1 MSVNCTSL
9 GKRISFYRSKS
20 NLSQE
25 ALAAKINCSREHIVR
40 IENGTKIPSISVLV
54 EIANT
59 LSVSA
64 DELLLDCL
72 EHSSSS
78 ANSEFHRLLLDCNE
92 TEQTVIIRICLTF
105 YLIAALIQ
113 DQIATLSFWCQKTVE
128 LYQCFLVH
136 IVKCG
141 LSCHCDC
148 NNVTDT
154 KFSDFELV
162 GIQTFHIFT
171 NFRREQTL
179 RCFSAI
185 ADFII
190 VRSFP
195 CCPAPDP

>member
-78 ANSEFHRLLLDCNE
+78 ANSEFHRLDCNE
-92 TEQTVIIRICLTF
+92 TEQTVIIRMAKELK
-105 YLIAALIQ
+105 
-113 DQIATLSFWCQKTVE
+113 ATLVS
-128 LYQCFLVH
+128 L
-136 IVKCG
+136 
-141 LSCHCDC
+141 
-148 NNVTDT
+148 
-154 KFSDFELV
+154 
-162 GIQTFHIFT
+162 GI
-171 NFRREQTL
+171 
-179 RCFSAI
+179 
-185 ADFII
+185 
-190 VRSFP
+190 
-195 CCPAPDP
+195 

>member
-72 EHSSSS
+72 ESMPWTVTTTLFPNIFGSHAKNAGPS
-78 ANSEFHRLLLDCNE
+78 AWMCTTSYFPN
-92 TEQTVIIRICLTF
+92 
-105 YLIAALIQ
+105 AL
-113 DQIATLSFWCQKTVE
+113 
-128 LYQCFLVH
+128 
-136 IVKCG
+136 
-141 LSCHCDC
+141 
-148 NNVTDT
+148 
-154 KFSDFELV
+154 
-162 GIQTFHIFT
+162 
-171 NFRREQTL
+171 
-179 RCFSAI
+179 
-185 ADFII
+185 
-190 VRSFP
+190 
-195 CCPAPDP
+195 

>member
-72 EHSSSS
+72 EHSSS

-92 TEQTVIIRICLTF
+92 TEQTVIIRIATVLVANSGLLSILLF
-105 YLIAALIQ
+105 MNSEQQIMVSMYL
-113 DQIATLSFWCQKTVE
+113 
-128 LYQCFLVH
+128 
-136 IVKCG
+136 
-141 LSCHCDC
+141 
-148 NNVTDT
+148 
-154 KFSDFELV
+154 
-162 GIQTFHIFT
+162 
-171 NFRREQTL
+171 
-179 RCFSAI
+179 
-185 ADFII
+185 
-190 VRSFP
+190 
-195 CCPAPDP
+195 

>member
-92 TEQTVIIRICLTF
+92 TEQTVIIRIEHIRGIHAAFHQHLCCKLREGHAGIFCL
-105 YLIAALIQ
+105 
-113 DQIATLSFWCQKTVE
+113 
-128 LYQCFLVH
+128 LV
-136 IVKCG
+136 
-141 LSCHCDC
+141 
-148 NNVTDT
+148 
-154 KFSDFELV
+154 
-162 GIQTFHIFT
+162 
-171 NFRREQTL
+171 
-179 RCFSAI
+179 
-185 ADFII
+185 
-190 VRSFP
+190 
-195 CCPAPDP
+195 

>member
-78 ANSEFHRLLLDCNE
+78 ANSEFHRLL
-92 TEQTVIIRICLTF
+92 T
-105 YLIAALIQ
+105 IA
-113 DQIATLSFWCQKTVE
+113 SWVPSVM
-128 LYQCFLVH
+128 Y
-136 IVKCG
+136 
-141 LSCHCDC
+141 
-148 NNVTDT
+148 
-154 KFSDFELV
+154 
-162 GIQTFHIFT
+162 
-171 NFRREQTL
+171 
-179 RCFSAI
+179 
-185 ADFII
+185 
-190 VRSFP
+190 
-195 CCPAPDP
+195 CCPFGTTRMIFLPEINL

>member
-78 ANSEFHRLLLDCNE
+78 ANSEFHRLLLDSHGKRVKGHSC
-92 TEQTVIIRICLTF
+92 QPWSLT
-105 YLIAALIQ
+105 L
-113 DQIATLSFWCQKTVE
+113 
-128 LYQCFLVH
+128 
-136 IVKCG
+136 
-141 LSCHCDC
+141 
-148 NNVTDT
+148 
-154 KFSDFELV
+154 
-162 GIQTFHIFT
+162 
-171 NFRREQTL
+171 FRSKKHKIKR
-179 RCFSAI
+179 
-185 ADFII
+185 
-190 VRSFP
+190 
-195 CCPAPDP
+195 PA

>member
-92 TEQTVIIRICLTF
+92 TEQTVIIRIRTDRTCHKCKSLPGYPPAPWVCPLPLQF
-105 YLIAALIQ
+105 YRYCDTPAAQ
-113 DQIATLSFWCQKTVE
+113 NSKQGS
-128 LYQCFLVH
+128 
-136 IVKCG
+136 
-141 LSCHCDC
+141 
-148 NNVTDT
+148 
-154 KFSDFELV
+154 
-162 GIQTFHIFT
+162 
-171 NFRREQTL
+171 
-179 RCFSAI
+179 
-185 ADFII
+185 
-190 VRSFP
+190 
-195 CCPAPDP
+195 CCPLCGRSTAPW